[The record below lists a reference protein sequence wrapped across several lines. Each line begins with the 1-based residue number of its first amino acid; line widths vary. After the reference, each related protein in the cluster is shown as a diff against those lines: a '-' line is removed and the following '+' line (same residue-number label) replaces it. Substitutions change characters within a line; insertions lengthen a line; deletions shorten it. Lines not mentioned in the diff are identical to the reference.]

1 MCKGERSLFIIPA
14 SAMQPQTDTG
24 DCTSQQQAGGMTC
37 LLPPPP
43 AKAVQL
49 EVELELLSVVQ
60 VGTQSCLIHQS
71 AASQLMLPWPD
82 PTSQDQAT
90 IKFAGPL

>member
-1 MCKGERSLFIIPA
+1 VVVGRKHCTLLTPHADDVGVEEALGLMCKGERSLFIIPA
-14 SAMQPQTDTG
+14 SAMQPQADLG
-24 DCTSQQQAGGMTC
+24 DGTSQQQKEGVTC

-60 VGTQSCLIHQS
+60 VGTQS
-71 AASQLMLPWPD
+71 
-82 PTSQDQAT
+82 
-90 IKFAGPL
+90 